1 MCQTVLWIK
10 MTSKQM
16 SDDPKIKTKASGIKD
31 FISFIVITAI
41 VVLPIRIF
49 VAQPF
54 VVSGSSMSPTFEN
67 GEYLIVDQLSYNFSE
82 PARGDVIIFRY
93 PINPEKFFIKRIIG
107 LPGDTVKIDGNE
119 VLIKNAANPEGISLD
134 QSFVVFSQETSLEIT
149 LADDNYFVMGDNRA
163 ASLDSRSWGP
173 LKRDLI
179 VGRAFIRLWPFNKID
194 YLPGGFLY

>member
-1 MCQTVLWIK
+1 